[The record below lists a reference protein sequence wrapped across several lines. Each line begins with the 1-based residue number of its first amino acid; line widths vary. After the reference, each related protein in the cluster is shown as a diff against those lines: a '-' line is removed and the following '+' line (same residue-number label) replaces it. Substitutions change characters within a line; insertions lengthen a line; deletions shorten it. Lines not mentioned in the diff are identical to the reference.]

1 VADPDRQDILAPS
14 GVASRND
21 DVRSVLVRILFL
33 NLAIAILKIGYGYA
47 SGAISISSDGFHSL
61 TDAASNLAALVGLR
75 VARKPPDANHPYGH
89 RKYETL
95 AAATIALF
103 LAIVMIEIA
112 QTAFERFRSGG
123 SPTITRISF
132 LVMAVT
138 LAINLRVVR
147 FEQRAGERLSSELLL
162 ADAHHTRSDVFTS
175 MAVMIALAGT
185 AAGYRLFDPAAALL
199 VVAFIGHACFEIAR
213 DAARIL
219 SDQIV
224 ISEDDVRRVVE
235 SVPSVLGCHH
245 IRSRGSA
252 DHVFLDLH
260 VWLDG
265 ATPLT
270 TAHAVSHNVKDL
282 LMERYPQIA
291 DAIIHLEPPPKSGS
305 GLEAPG
311 FGPEVPRLEPEGPKS
326 PDTRHG

>member
-1 VADPDRQDILAPS
+1 MRTE
-14 GVASRND
+14 SRSSE
-21 DVRSVLVRILFL
+21 VRTVLTRILFL
-33 NLAIAILKIGYGYA
+33 NLLIAVAKIGYGSA
-47 SGAISISSDGFHSL
+47 SGAISILSDGFHSL
-61 TDAASNLAALVGLR
+61 TDAASNVAALVGVR
-75 VARKPPDANHPYGH
+75 IARKPPDANHPYGH

-95 AAATIALF
+95 AAAMIVLF
-103 LAIVMIEIA
+103 LAIAMVQIA
-112 QTAFERFRSGG
+112 QTAFERFRSQS
-123 SPTITRISF
+123 SPAITQISF

-138 LAINLRVVR
+138 LAINLRVAR
-147 FEQRAGERLSSELLL
+147 FERRAGQRLSSELLL

-175 MAVMIALAGT
+175 LAVMLALAGT
-185 AAGYRLFDPAAALL
+185 AAGYRFFDPAAALL

-219 SDQIV
+219 SDEMV
-224 ISEDDVRRVVE
+224 ISEDDVRKVVE

-270 TAHAVSHNVKDL
+270 DAHRLSHNVKDS
-282 LMERYPQIA
+282 LMEKYPQIA
-291 DAIIHLEPPPKSGS
+291 DAIIHIEPPPKIGDRPSSIGHRQS
-305 GLEAPG
+305 SRIADGH
-311 FGPEVPRLEPEGPKS
+311 S
-326 PDTRHG
+326 PIDDRRT